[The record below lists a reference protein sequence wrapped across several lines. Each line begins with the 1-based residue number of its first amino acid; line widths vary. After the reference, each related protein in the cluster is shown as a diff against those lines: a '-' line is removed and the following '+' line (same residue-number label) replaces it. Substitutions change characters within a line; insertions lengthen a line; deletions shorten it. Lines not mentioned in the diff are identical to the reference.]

1 MSSYTYG
8 MTPVYAVL
16 PMSCCQLDKESIFA
30 FWQRRLFEKMISV
43 FKWRFPR
50 GWNEDYFLWT
60 LYTWGYIAGIYT
72 NEYGLIPQQ
81 CGLLGQ
87 GLYLQ
92 PDYIFVGAQYVQI
105 PSRRIGDRC
114 VLFRLRADYLGMMDI
129 INFYAMQLAE
139 AYTALIVNLRNS
151 KLPFVFTGSDKKEV
165 ETLKKLADKIDSGE
179 YATFLKQG
187 QGSWETFNRNIKE
200 SYIAPELI
208 QDIRKIMNAFNTE
221 IGIPN
226 TNVEKK
232 ERMVSDEVNSNNV
245 ETMLKMDEILDR
257 LKGQC
262 RELNQIAGG
271 DIISVDWRFRDELQK
286 NTDTQRNV

>member
-1 MSSYTYG
+1 MSSCTYG
-8 MTPVYAVL
+8 MTPAYAVL

-43 FKWRFPR
+43 FKWVLPN

-92 PDYIFVGAQYVQI
+92 PDYIFVGTQYVQI
-105 PSRRIGDRC
+105 PSRRIGDQC

-139 AYTALIVNLRNS
+139 AYTALIVNLRTS

-165 ETLKKLADKIDSGE
+165 EALKKLADKIDSGE

-187 QGSWETFNRNIKE
+187 QGSWETFNRNVKE
-200 SYIAPELI
+200 SYIVSDLI
-208 QDIRKIMNAFNTE
+208 QDIRKIMNNFNTE

-262 RELNQIAGG
+262 AELNSIAGSS
-271 DIISVDWRFRDELQK
+271 IISVDWRYRENELSQ
-286 NTDTQRNV
+286 NINA

>member
-1 MSSYTYG
+1 MSSYFG
-8 MTPVYAVL
+8 FVPAYAML
-16 PMSCCQLDKESIFA
+16 PAGCCTNDKQTIFN

-43 FKWRFPR
+43 FKWRLPEQ
-50 GWNEDYFLWT
+50 WNEDYFLWT

-92 PDYIFVGAQYVQI
+92 PDAIFVGTPYVQV
-105 PSRRIGDRC
+105 PYRRIGDRC
-114 VLFRLRADYLGMMDI
+114 VLFRLRADYCGMMDI
-129 INFYAMQLAE
+129 INFYAGQLAE

-151 KLPFVFTGSDKKEV
+151 KLPFVFTGSDKKQV
-165 ETLKKLADKIDSGE
+165 ETLKKLADVVDSGE

-245 ETMLKMDEILDR
+245 ETLIKMDEILDR

-262 RELNQIAGG
+262 GELNRIAGR
-271 DIISVDWRFRDELQK
+271 DIISVEWRYKLDELPENS
-286 NTDTQRNV
+286 NT